1 MKALN
6 RRRGSQMKKYA
17 FFVVLLVFT
26 SFLLFGCDQA
36 TVEPTV
42 EQFTMTFNVN
52 GGMQIS
58 PITKDANTS
67 VSKPTDPTR
76 DGFTFVKW
84 YSDQGL
90 TAEVTW
96 PYTLTSDVTFYAKWQ
111 ENVVANT
118 YTITWEVNGAV
129 VETDLEVV
137 EGTTPTYNGQNPTK
151 VSTAQYS
158 YSFTGWSPEITPATS
173 NQTYVA
179 QFSQTV
185 REYTISFNS
194 NGGSTVVALTHDY
207 GTQINEPT
215 EPTKD
220 GYHFVSWCLDSEL
233 TQTVTW
239 PIELTQN
246 ITLYA
251 KWNEAVPYGSYL
263 SALLSSYTQS
273 PYTYVPDTMKI
284 GSQLITQQQATLD
297 YTVNINLSTVPFGGF
312 GEQWN
317 MVVNN
322 LEQSQAFF
330 EVLTVVDAL
339 TSISVTAFN
348 NYLDTNP
355 SNTALYQFTEGIYQV
370 TISFE
375 QGIMY
380 YVLDYTTTVPVFGE
394 QTIQIALSYDITTH
408 DKVGRIQ
415 IGDANALRYEISD
428 GSYKFAIRYLGVR
441 RAYFEIIENE
451 DESVE
456 GRIFE
461 FLGLDDSYSMGS
473 SAEFFIDDEYVS
485 VVGNKSSSMM
495 GWTGTIT
502 ELYDAT
508 NGRLLGYEVKET
520 LSSITY
526 NTLWFNLDDTS
537 GITSVKFLTAPLE
550 DSNPH
555 LVYVNNS
562 TTEFETKNVG
572 GFSTKMLSRRY
583 DIELR
588 TQYFYY
594 QSGDDIIEVLLQ
606 IPMIFVQEEQLAT
619 LVTDINAMNPG
630 LNFQFNVGTTIQN
643 KIMADYDT
651 LVDPFMSQKDD
662 YTAQTIL
669 DYIGS
674 KYTHT
679 S

>member
-1 MKALN
+1 
-6 RRRGSQMKKYA
+6 MKKYA
-17 FFVVLLVFT
+17 FIVVLLVFT

-207 GTQINEPT
+207 GIQINEPT

-297 YTVNINLSTVPFGGF
+297 YTVNTNLSTVPFGGF

-330 EVLTVVDAL
+330 EVLTVVDTL

-394 QTIQIALSYDITTH
+394 QTIQIALSYDITSH

-594 QSGDDIIEVLLQ
+594 QSGDDIIEVSLQ

>member
-1 MKALN
+1 
-6 RRRGSQMKKYA
+6 
-17 FFVVLLVFT
+17 
-26 SFLLFGCDQA
+26 
-36 TVEPTV
+36 
-42 EQFTMTFNVN
+42 
-52 GGMQIS
+52 
-58 PITKDANTS
+58 
-67 VSKPTDPTR
+67 
-76 DGFTFVKW
+76 
-84 YSDQGL
+84 
-90 TAEVTW
+90 
-96 PYTLTSDVTFYAKWQ
+96 
-111 ENVVANT
+111 
-118 YTITWEVNGAV
+118 
-129 VETDLEVV
+129 
-137 EGTTPTYNGQNPTK
+137 
-151 VSTAQYS
+151 
-158 YSFTGWSPEITPATS
+158 
-173 NQTYVA
+173 
-179 QFSQTV
+179 
-185 REYTISFNS
+185 
-194 NGGSTVVALTHDY
+194 
-207 GTQINEPT
+207 
-215 EPTKD
+215 
-220 GYHFVSWCLDSEL
+220 
-233 TQTVTW
+233 
-239 PIELTQN
+239 
-246 ITLYA
+246 
-251 KWNEAVPYGSYL
+251 
-263 SALLSSYTQS
+263 
-273 PYTYVPDTMKI
+273 MKI
-284 GSQLITQQQATLD
+284 GAQLITQQQATLD
-297 YTVNINLSTVPFGGF
+297 YTVNTNLSAVPFGGF

-317 MVVNN
+317 MVVTN

-330 EVLTVVDAL
+330 EVLTVVDTL

-348 NYLDTNP
+348 NYLDSNP

-508 NGRLLGYEVKET
+508 NGRLIGYEVKET

-550 DSNPH
+550 NSNPH

-594 QSGDDIIEVLLQ
+594 QSGDDIIEVSLQ

-651 LVDPFMSQKDD
+651 LVDPFMAQKDD

-669 DYIGS
+669 DFIGS